1 MSVEAR
7 TDRQGQKGKK
17 GKGKKGSSS
26 VKVGA
31 STKLITPSEK
41 SHKTMVLS
49 EEEEQRLRVMAI
61 VHKMIT

>member
-7 TDRQGQKGKK
+7 TEKQGQKGKK
-17 GKGKKGSSS
+17 SKGKKGGSS
-26 VKVGA
+26 VKLGE

-41 SHKTMVLS
+41 PRKTMVLS
-49 EEEEQRLRVMAI
+49 EAEEQRLRVMAI